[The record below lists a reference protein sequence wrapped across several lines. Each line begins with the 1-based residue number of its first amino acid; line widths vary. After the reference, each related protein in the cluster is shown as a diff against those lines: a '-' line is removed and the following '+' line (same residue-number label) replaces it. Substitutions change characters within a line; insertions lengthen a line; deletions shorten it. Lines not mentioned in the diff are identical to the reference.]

1 MLWHDRRKRNFGRRL
16 TTMDLLAHLPAL
28 QVVVPML
35 SAPLIVMLQPRGL
48 AWAGATA
55 VAMVS
60 FAIAVALTLA
70 VLDGQTIEYAMGGWP
85 APFGITLS
93 VDAFSA
99 LMLLVVTGASA
110 AALLAAKPSIDQ
122 QIESARQPLFYSAWL
137 LAMSGLVGIVVAADA
152 FNIFVFME
160 ISSLASYIL
169 IAGGPN
175 RRALPA
181 VFKYLIMGTIGATFY
196 LIGVG
201 LIYMMT
207 GTLNLADM
215 EARIGDVTDINPI
228 LVAAG
233 FITIG
238 LALKAAVFPLHVWV
252 PNAYTHAP
260 HMVTVFLAACATKVA
275 LYVLI
280 RFDYMVLQAK
290 LVDHAVQFALFAMP
304 LAILGILVA
313 SAVAMFEGHL
323 KRLLASSSIAQIGYI
338 LLGASFVSV
347 AGLSSSA
354 MHLFNHALAKG
365 GLFLAVACL
374 AYQYR
379 DLRLSQLGGA
389 STRMPW
395 TCAAFVVCG
404 LSLIGVPGTAGFISK
419 WLLINAALQ
428 SGPWGWALVA
438 IILISSLMAVVYIW
452 RIVEALY
459 FQAPVEG
466 EAPISEAP
474 MQLLVVTGVVAMM
487 NIYFGLFPQ
496 IPLELANSAAA
507 ILLEGAQ

>member
-1 MLWHDRRKRNFGRRL
+1 
-16 TTMDLLAHLPAL
+16 MDLLAHLPAL

-55 VAMVS
+55 VALVS
-60 FAIAVALTLA
+60 FAIAMALTFA
-70 VLDGQTIEYAMGGWP
+70 VLDGQTLDYAMGGWP
-85 APFGITLS
+85 APFGIALS

-99 LMLLVVTGASA
+99 LVLLVITGAGA

-122 QIESARQPLFYSAWL
+122 QIESERQPLFYSAWL
-137 LAMSGLVGIVVAADA
+137 LVLSGLVGIVVSADA

-169 IAGGPN
+169 IAGGPD

-207 GTLNLADM
+207 GTLNLADIQ
-215 EARIGDVTDINPI
+215 ARIGDVTDINPI

-280 RFDYMVLQAK
+280 RFDYMIFQTK
-290 LVDHAVQFALFAMP
+290 LGDHEMQFAMFAMP
-304 LAILGILVA
+304 LAILGILIA

-323 KRLLASSSIAQIGYI
+323 KKLLASSSIAQIGYI
-338 LLGASFVSV
+338 LLGASFVSM
-347 AGLSSSA
+347 AGLSA
-354 MHLFNHALAKG
+354 GAVHLFNHALAKG

-379 DLRLSQLGGA
+379 DLRLDQLGGA
-389 STRMPW
+389 AARMPW
-395 TCAAFVVCG
+395 TCAALVVCG

-419 WLLINAALQ
+419 WMLISAALETG
-428 SGPWGWALVA
+428 SWGWGLVA
-438 IILISSLMAVVYIW
+438 IILVSSLMAVVYIW

-459 FQAPVEG
+459 FQAPIEG
-466 EAPISEAP
+466 DAPVSEAPI
-474 MQLLVVTGVVAMM
+474 QLLLVTGLVALL
-487 NIYFGLFPQ
+487 NIYFGLFSQ
-496 IPLELANSAAA
+496 VPLELANSAAA
-507 ILLEGAQ
+507 LLLEGAK

>member
-1 MLWHDRRKRNFGRRL
+1 
-16 TTMDLLAHLPAL
+16 MDLLAHLPAL
-28 QVVVPML
+28 QVVVPL
-35 SAPLIVMLQPRGL
+35 LAAPLIVMLQPRGL

-55 VAMVS
+55 VALMS
-60 FAIAVALTLA
+60 FAIAVTLTLA
-70 VLDGQTIEYAMGGWP
+70 VLNGHTSEYAMGGWP
-85 APFGITLS
+85 APFGITLA
-93 VDAFSA
+93 VDALSA
-99 LMLLVVTGASA
+99 LMLLVVTGAGA
-110 AALLAAKPSIDQ
+110 AALLAGKPSIDQ
-122 QIESARQPLFYSAWL
+122 QIEPSRQPLFYSAWL

-169 IAGGPN
+169 IAGGPD

-215 EARIGDVTDINPI
+215 EARIGDVSDINPI

-252 PNAYTHAP
+252 PNAYTQAP
-260 HMVTVFLAACATKVA
+260 HMVTAFLAACATKVA

-280 RFDYMVLQAK
+280 RFDYMVLQAE
-290 LVDHAVQFALFAMP
+290 LVDHAIQFALFAMP

-347 AGLSSSA
+347 AGLSASA
-354 MHLFNHALAKG
+354 AHLFNHALAKG

-389 STRMPW
+389 SARMPW

-404 LSLIGVPGTAGFISK
+404 LSLIGVPGTAGFVSK

-428 SGPWGWALVA
+428 SGPWGWALVG
-438 IILISSLMAVVYIW
+438 IILLSSLMAVVYIW

-459 FQAPVEG
+459 FQAPSAEHA
-466 EAPISEAP
+466 EAPLTEAP
-474 MQLLVVTGVVAMM
+474 LQLLLVTAVIAIL

-496 IPLELANSAAA
+496 VPLELANSAASV
-507 ILLEGAQ
+507 LLEGRL